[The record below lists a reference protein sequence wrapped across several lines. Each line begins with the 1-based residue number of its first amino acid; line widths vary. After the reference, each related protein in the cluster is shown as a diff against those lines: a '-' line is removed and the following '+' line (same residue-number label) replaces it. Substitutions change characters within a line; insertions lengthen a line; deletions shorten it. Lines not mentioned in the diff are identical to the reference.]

1 MEANT
6 TERAPSL
13 RTALTPNV
21 RALGAVSFL
30 TDVSTEMVYPLLPL
44 FLTRTL
50 GAGTAF
56 VGLVEGVAETT
67 ASLLK
72 LFSGWLSDRLGRRKA
87 LVVWG
92 YGLSSATR
100 PLMAVAFAPWHVLAT
115 RFLDRIGKGV
125 RTAPRDALIADS
137 VPAGSRGAAFGFHRA
152 MDHAGAV
159 VGPLLAFLLLP
170 FLGNNYRGVFWLAS
184 IPALLCVLALLFGV
198 REMAPQSR
206 QATLPLLTLR
216 PYSSRFRGYLV
227 VLALFTLGNSSDAFL
242 LLRARETGVSDA
254 AVPLLWAALHVVKS
268 SSSFTAGIL
277 SDRVG
282 RRGAI
287 VAGWLVYAAVY
298 AGFAMATSAA
308 AIWGL
313 FLVYG
318 LYFGLTEGVEKAL
331 VADLVPAELRGSAFG
346 LYNTAIGIAAL
357 PASLLTGALWQAFGP
372 AVAFGAGAGL
382 AVLAAV
388 ALWLLLSGGSVP
400 APHSQGR

>member
-1 MEANT
+1 
-6 TERAPSL
+6 
-13 RTALTPNV
+13 
-21 RALGAVSFL
+21 
-30 TDVSTEMVYPLLPL
+30 
-44 FLTRTL
+44 
-50 GAGTAF
+50 
-56 VGLVEGVAETT
+56 
-67 ASLLK
+67 
-72 LFSGWLSDRLGRRKA
+72 
-87 LVVWG
+87 
-92 YGLSSATR
+92 
-100 PLMAVAFAPWHVLAT
+100 
-115 RFLDRIGKGV
+115 
-125 RTAPRDALIADS
+125 
-137 VPAGSRGAAFGFHRA
+137 

-170 FLGNNYRGVFWLAS
+170 LLGNDYRGVFWLAG

-268 SSSFTAGIL
+268 SSSFAAGIL

-331 VADLVPAELRGSAFG
+331 VADLAPAELRGSAFG

-357 PASLLTGALWQAFGP
+357 PASLLTGALWQTFGP
-372 AVAFGAGAGL
+372 AVAFGTGAGL
-382 AVLAAV
+382 AVLAALCLWFLLPGAV
-388 ALWLLLSGGSVP
+388 ADTASG
-400 APHSQGR
+400 R